1 MEELSVFL
9 ISLKRTHGA
18 KVLSC
23 ANIAL
28 KNRGNLQKTL
38 SRGNIG
44 LAWSWIKMFPAFSP
58 VSSNKESC
66 KQTQT
71 NHKKSQNPFL
81 SRGNGGKQADLRPAA
96 RDGNDDDFLIPRK
109 SRIMM
114 SKSRLD
120 GLQVISYF
128 RPHFTPHP
136 IHPAP
141 NVGQMTGNCITWW
154 AWVLMQENLM
164 PINVSPNKR
173 QLSFHL
179 FSSHLVKW
187 RSNIQRNNLQLW
199 PLL

>member
-1 MEELSVFL
+1 MQKVVQRFAKLWVRQICHFDINMEQLSVFL

-28 KNRGNLQKTL
+28 KNAEETCKRHCLGYRI
-38 SRGNIG
+38 S
-44 LAWSWIKMFPAFSP
+44 LAWRWIKMFPAFSP

-71 NHKKSQNPFL
+71 NHKKSKNPFL

-141 NVGQMTGNCITWW
+141 NVGQMTGNCIT
-154 AWVLMQENLM
+154 
-164 PINVSPNKR
+164 
-173 QLSFHL
+173 
-179 FSSHLVKW
+179 
-187 RSNIQRNNLQLW
+187 
-199 PLL
+199 

>member
-1 MEELSVFL
+1 MQKVVQRFAKLRVRQICHFDINMEELSVFL

-28 KNRGNLQKTL
+28 KMLRKPAKDIVWG
-38 SRGNIG
+38 IG
-44 LAWSWIKMFPAFSP
+44 LAWPWIKMFPAFSP

-71 NHKKSQNPFL
+71 NHKKSKNPFL

-141 NVGQMTGNCITWW
+141 NVGQMTGNCIT
-154 AWVLMQENLM
+154 
-164 PINVSPNKR
+164 
-173 QLSFHL
+173 
-179 FSSHLVKW
+179 
-187 RSNIQRNNLQLW
+187 
-199 PLL
+199 